1 MAKVFV
7 CERDGFEMRG
17 ETDEEL
23 ADQVEQHIARA
34 HPDLV
39 GKLSREDILAEI
51 RIKARKAA
59 AQ

>member
-1 MAKVFV
+1 MVKVFV

-39 GKLSREDILAEI
+39 GKLSRGDILAEI
-51 RIKARKAA
+51 RIKARNAA

>member
-1 MAKVFV
+1 VFV